1 MIMRYRR
8 RFFLWSLSLL
18 LLCGLGSGL
27 ASAADAPKPSAPAAA
42 PAPAPPA
49 ATPAPS
55 APAATPAPPA
65 PAAGAAPAPAAAY
78 EVGAIDQS
86 DSSKDGGGTLY
97 IYDGQALASDAK
109 SAKAETIDL
118 GDKFAEACKD
128 VAGGYPKRPHMIF
141 FTKDQ
146 KYAIISYA
154 VFCLKKKKDADSRA
168 PLGCVSL
175 WKNAHAAWPTAN
187 MRMALGANIAE
198 KKLVR
203 ISTDYANKKFT
214 IKDSDVVN
222 LTSTESGQDVPHG
235 A

>member
-8 RFFLWSLSLL
+8 RFFRWSLSLL

-27 ASAADAPKPSAPAAA
+27 ALAGDAPKPSEPAAA
-42 PAPAPPA
+42 PAPAPPSA
-49 ATPAPS
+49 APAP
-55 APAATPAPPA
+55 TA
-65 PAAGAAPAPAAAY
+65 PAAGAEPAPAAAY
-78 EVGAIDQS
+78 EVWAIDQS

-154 VFCLKKKKDADSRA
+154 VFCLKKKKN
-168 PLGCVSL
+168 
-175 WKNAHAAWPTAN
+175 KN
-187 MRMALGANIAE
+187 R
-198 KKLVR
+198 
-203 ISTDYANKKFT
+203 
-214 IKDSDVVN
+214 
-222 LTSTESGQDVPHG
+222 Q
-235 A
+235 